1 MTRPA
6 PWKRSTAA
14 ERCANREAYKALK
27 QRVEQSP
34 ETAKRRAEKAAEM
47 RRYRANRKAREM
59 AAANGPGSFL
69 TRHSMTARPLRL
81 RRDPAP

>member
-14 ERCANREAYKALK
+14 ERRANREAYKALK

-59 AAANGPGSFL
+59 AAADGPG
-69 TRHSMTARPLRL
+69 A
-81 RRDPAP
+81 

>member
-14 ERCANREAYKALK
+14 ERRANREAYKALK

-34 ETAKRRAEKAAEM
+34 ETAKRRAEKAAKM

-59 AAANGPGSFL
+59 AAANVGYRAIASPSGFAS
-69 TRHSMTARPLRL
+69 
-81 RRDPAP
+81 RR